1 MIFNKDYLLRTY
13 KLKNLVRYNHKTK
26 LTCENVSEHS
36 YFVTLF
42 TLELCDYFKLS
53 DTTKLNCLIKAILH
67 DAPETE
73 INDITYDVKESN
85 PDLRNIL
92 ENLESEYY
100 KKYYKKYS
108 NLLESHNSPVDKIV
122 KLADLYSV
130 LQFTT
135 NELELGNHNK
145 EMENIYKD
153 VINRINILEEE
164 LIQCL

>member
-13 KLKNLVRYNHKTK
+13 KLKNLIRYNHKTK
-26 LTCENVSEHS
+26 LTSENVAEHS
-36 YFVTLF
+36 YFVSLF

-53 DTTKLNCLIKAILH
+53 DDIKLNCLIKAILH

-73 INDITYDVKESN
+73 INDITYDVKATN
-85 PDLRNIL
+85 PALKNIL
-92 ENLESEYY
+92 ENLESKFYL
-100 KKYYKKYS
+100 KYYKRYAS
-108 NLLESHNSPVDKIV
+108 LLESHNSPVDKIV

-145 EMENIYKD
+145 EMENIHKD
-153 VINRINILEEE
+153 AQARITKLEEE